1 MNYLIT
7 YSDNKKIEQFIEEIN
22 ITDGLPLKDLR
33 VIDLVY
39 YKGEPIRSG
48 IGVYIF
54 KSKDKCYYVGNCV
67 ARCFAERIPS
77 HFDLR
82 KVGWFNTLLKTII
95 KNEFIDKEITDESLN
110 IAAKFAFEN
119 INLVLINFE
128 YSSHYINQKIKIN
141 NLERDLGIALGSY
154 NKNFRK
160 YQLLQIENDAF

>member
-7 YSDNKKIEQFIEEIN
+7 YDDAKSIQQFVDEIKIIEGI
-22 ITDGLPLKDLR
+22 PLKDLK
-33 VIDLVY
+33 VKDLLY
-39 YKGEPIRSG
+39 YNGEPIRSG

-67 ARCFAERIPS
+67 ARCFAERIPA

-95 KNEFIDKEITDESLN
+95 KNKFQDKEITDDSLH

-119 INLVLINFE
+119 LSLVLVNFE
-128 YSSHYINQKIKIN
+128 YCPNYSDQKKRIN
-141 NLERDLGIALGSY
+141 NLEKHLGEALKSY

-160 YQLLQIENDAF
+160 IQPL

>member
-7 YSDNKKIEQFIEEIN
+7 FRDNKTTEQFVDEIN
-22 ITDGLPLKDLR
+22 RIEGIALKDLKVR
-33 VIDLVY
+33 DLLY
-39 YKGEPIRSG
+39 YNGEPIRSG

-67 ARCFAERIPS
+67 ARCFAERIPA

-95 KNEFIDKEITDESLN
+95 KNEFADKEITDDSLH
-110 IAAKFAFEN
+110 IAAKFAFDN
-119 INLVLINFE
+119 INLVLVNFE
-128 YSSHYINQKIKIN
+128 YHKHYINQKIKIN
-141 NLERDLGIALGSY
+141 NLERDLGKALSSY

-160 YQLLQIENDAF
+160 NQSLQIENDLL